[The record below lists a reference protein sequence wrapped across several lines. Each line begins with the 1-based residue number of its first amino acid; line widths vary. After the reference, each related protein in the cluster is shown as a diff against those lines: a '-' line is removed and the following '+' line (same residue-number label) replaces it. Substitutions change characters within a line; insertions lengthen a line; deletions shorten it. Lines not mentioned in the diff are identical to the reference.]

1 MTARRRATNAGPAGS
16 GDQPSR
22 RSQIPSWLPYAAAAL
37 MGVWLLQALVAPLL
51 PRAAE
56 LPYSEFK
63 VKLAAGQITDV
74 TLGTPI
80 EGVMKNPA
88 GQTPGQATTR
98 FATLPPPDGDP
109 DLIREL
115 GAAHVTYRAKT
126 PPSPIATFIL
136 SWVLPLVVLMG
147 LWSLAGRSL
156 AARTG
161 AAGGGIFGVGKSKAT
176 EVKPEEVGVTFKD
189 VGGAD
194 EAIAELR
201 EIIQF
206 LKTPQ
211 RFAKLGGRIPKG
223 VLLVGPPG
231 TGKTLI
237 AKATAGEAGV
247 RFFETSGSEFVEMFV
262 GVGAA
267 RVRDLFEQAR
277 AAAPAIVFIDEIDAI
292 GQSRGGG
299 ARLMTND
306 EREQTLNQLLA
317 EIDGFNTGAE
327 NPVII
332 MAATNR
338 PEILDPALLR
348 AGRFDRQV
356 VLGNPDLIGRLQILK
371 IHSRRVTLAPDF
383 DLERA
388 ARITPGFSGADL
400 ANVINEAALLAAR
413 RQSAGVTFADFE
425 AAIERVLGGLEQRSR
440 VMNPKERETV
450 AYHECGHAIVA
461 SLVPT
466 GDPVSKISIIPRSR
480 GSLGYTMQMPKED
493 RYLLSLEELEDQIA
507 VMMGGRAAEQVM
519 LGTISTGAVD
529 DIQRATQLARRMVT
543 EFGMSEKLGSV
554 RYAGQ
559 RLQYLG
565 AAVAEGSDA
574 SAATH
579 ETIDAEVRRIVG
591 EQFERA
597 ATLVAAHRDALSRS
611 RPSCCKPR
619 ASTAAPCA
627 RRCRAQAMPSRHERR
642 KRPSRLAPS
651 IDAARPRAACATAA
665 FARASRRA
673 APARRD
679 GGTWRCRD
687 RGSPASRP
695 PHLRTARSSGEPATR
710 RPARAT
716 SRAGPARL
724 RESPRAG
731 CRARCAAGRARAPAP
746 RPSARDREVASP
758 GASGSIVRS

>member
-1 MTARRRATNAGPAGS
+1 MPASRLRQPSSAPRRAANAGRDGS
-16 GDQPSR
+16 DDQSPR
-22 RSQIPSWLPYAAAAL
+22 KNQIPGWLPYAAAAL
-37 MGVWLLQALVAPLL
+37 VGVWLLQTMVVPLL
-51 PRAAE
+51 PRAE
-56 LPYSEFK
+56 EIPYSEFK
-63 VKLAAGQITDV
+63 VKLAEGRITEV

-80 EGVMKNPA
+80 EGVMKLPE

-109 DLIREL
+109 DLIKEL

-126 PPSPIATFIL
+126 PPSPIATFML
-136 SWVLPLVVLMG
+136 SWVLPLVVMMG

-156 AARTG
+156 AARAG
-161 AAGGGIFGVGKSKAT
+161 GMSGGGIFGVGRSKAT
-176 EVKPEEVGVTFKD
+176 EVKPEDVGVTFKD

-201 EIIQF
+201 EIIDF
-206 LKTPQ
+206 LKAPQ
-211 RFAKLGGRIPKG
+211 RFARLGGRIPKG

-299 ARLMTND
+299 VRLMTND

-317 EIDGFNTGAE
+317 EIDGFNTSAE
-327 NPVII
+327 KPVII

-356 VLGNPDLIGRLQILK
+356 VLGNPDLVGRLQILK
-371 IHSRRVTLAPDF
+371 IHSRRITLAPDF

-388 ARITPGFSGADL
+388 ARVTPGFSGADL

-440 VMNPKERETV
+440 VMNKKERETV
-450 AYHECGHAIVA
+450 AYHECGHALVA

-507 VMMGGRAAEQVM
+507 VMMGGRAAEHVM

-565 AAVAEGSDA
+565 AAVAESSDA

-579 ETIDAEVRRIVG
+579 ETIDDEMRRIVG

-597 ATLVAAHRDALSRS
+597 AALVAAHRDALNQLSAELLKAES
-611 RPSCCKPR
+611 
-619 ASTAAPCA
+619 
-627 RRCRAQAMPSRHERR
+627 
-642 KRPSRLAPS
+642 L
-651 IDAARPRAACATAA
+651 
-665 FARASRRA
+665 
-673 APARRD
+673 D
-679 GGTWRCRD
+679 G
-687 RGSPASRP
+687 SAV
-695 PHLRTARSSGEPATR
+695 
-710 RPARAT
+710 RAT
-716 SRAGPARL
+716 LAR
-724 RESPRAG
+724 
-731 CRARCAAGRARAPAP
+731 AGRA
-746 RPSARDREVASP
+746 VAS
-758 GASGSIVRS
+758 

>member
-1 MTARRRATNAGPAGS
+1 MPASRLRQPPSAHRRATNAGPTGS
-16 GDQPSR
+16 DDQPSR
-22 RSQIPSWLPYAAAAL
+22 KSQIPSWLPYAAAAL
-37 MGVWLLQALVAPLL
+37 IGVWLLQAVVGPLL

-56 LPYSEFK
+56 IPYSEFK
-63 VKLAAGQITDV
+63 VKLAAGQVTDV

-80 EGVMKNPA
+80 EGVMKNPE

-136 SWVLPLVVLMG
+136 SWVLPLVVMMG

-161 AAGGGIFGVGKSKAT
+161 GGMLGGGIFGVGKSKAT

-201 EIIQF
+201 EIIEF

-299 ARLMTND
+299 VRLMTND

-317 EIDGFNTGAE
+317 EIDGFNTSAE

-388 ARITPGFSGADL
+388 ARMTPGFSGADL

-440 VMNPKERETV
+440 VMNAKERQTV
-450 AYHECGHAIVA
+450 AYHECGHALVA

-493 RYLLSLEELEDQIA
+493 RYLLSIEELEDQIA

-559 RLQYLG
+559 RLQYFG

-597 ATLVAAHRDALSRS
+597 VTLVAAHRDALSQLS
-611 RPSCCKPR
+611 AELLKAESLDGS
-619 ASTAAPCA
+619 AV
-627 RRCRAQAMPSRHERR
+627 
-642 KRPSRLAPS
+642 
-651 IDAARPRAACATAA
+651 RAA
-665 FARASRRA
+665 
-673 APARRD
+673 
-679 GGTWRCRD
+679 
-687 RGSPASRP
+687 
-695 PHLRTARSSGEPATR
+695 LSSA
-710 RPARAT
+710 
-716 SRAGPARL
+716 L
-724 RESPRAG
+724 QV
-731 CRARCAAGRARAPAP
+731 
-746 RPSARDREVASP
+746 VAS
-758 GASGSIVRS
+758 

>member
-1 MTARRRATNAGPAGS
+1 MSASRLRQPSSPHSRAKNAGPAGS
-16 GDQPSR
+16 NDQPS
-22 RSQIPSWLPYAAAAL
+22 SKGQIARWLPYAAAAL
-37 MGVWLLQALVAPLL
+37 MGVWLLQAVVVPLL

-56 LPYSEFK
+56 IPYSEFK
-63 VKLAAGQITDV
+63 VKLAEGQVSDV

-88 GQTPGQATTR
+88 NKTPAAPTSR
-98 FATLPPPDGDP
+98 FTTLPPPDGDP

-115 GAAHVTYRAKT
+115 GTAHVTYRAKT
-126 PPSPIATFIL
+126 PPSPIATFML
-136 SWVLPLVVLMG
+136 SWVLPLLVMMG

-161 AAGGGIFGVGKSKAT
+161 AQAGIFGVGRSKAT

-201 EIIQF
+201 EIIEF
-206 LKTPQ
+206 LQAPQ
-211 RFAKLGGRIPKG
+211 RFARLGGRIPKG

-299 ARLMTND
+299 ARLMMTND

-317 EIDGFNTGAE
+317 EIDGFNTSAE

-356 VLGNPDLIGRLQILK
+356 VLGNPDLTGRLQILK

-388 ARITPGFSGADL
+388 ARVTPGFSGADL

-461 SLVPT
+461 SLIPT

-493 RYLLSLEELEDQIA
+493 RYLLSIEELEDQIA
-507 VMMGGRAAEQVM
+507 VMMGGRAAEHVM

-565 AAVAEGSDA
+565 TAVAESSDA

-597 ATLVAAHRDALSRS
+597 ATLVAAHRDALSQLS
-611 RPSCCKPR
+611 AELLKAESLDGS
-619 ASTAAPCA
+619 AV
-627 RRCRAQAMPSRHERR
+627 
-642 KRPSRLAPS
+642 
-651 IDAARPRAACATAA
+651 RAA
-665 FARASRRA
+665 
-673 APARRD
+673 
-679 GGTWRCRD
+679 
-687 RGSPASRP
+687 
-695 PHLRTARSSGEPATR
+695 LSS
-710 RPARAT
+710 
-716 SRAGPARL
+716 AGHA
-724 RESPRAG
+724 
-731 CRARCAAGRARAPAP
+731 
-746 RPSARDREVASP
+746 VAS
-758 GASGSIVRS
+758 